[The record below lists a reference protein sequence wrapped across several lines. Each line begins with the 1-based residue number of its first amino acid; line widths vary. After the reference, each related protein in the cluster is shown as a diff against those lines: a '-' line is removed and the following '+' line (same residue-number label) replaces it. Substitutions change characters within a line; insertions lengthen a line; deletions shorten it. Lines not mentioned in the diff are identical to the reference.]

1 MNRFLVCMLS
11 LTVCAAQALTESEFE
26 TLYKR
31 TDKDGDACYQ
41 LYQAYRDGDG
51 VEKNETCARKWLLG
65 AHRHG
70 MPVYNEIAKL
80 PWRKKA
86 KLKPGRQLTPRF
98 SKDTIRE
105 KSEELKQLVER
116 EHPELR
122 KIINSDLTKLS
133 PKERVKLFS
142 ETEYK
147 QSRKLLAEGADPN
160 AQNKGGG
167 AVVSRFMER
176 AKDYDKFARLFLEA
190 GADLHAQ
197 DSSAIAVALACTG
210 PLGDIKLS
218 PQLKKKRQ
226 KAEKTQAAKVDFLLK
241 NGMDVKMYDTSGAT
255 MLCIAC
261 IGGSPETIEQLCKA
275 GADPNQKCSKYEIA
289 YPIKTVT
296 YRNTIIG
303 IVDGNTP
310 LIFCITGSKIELI
323 QTLLRC
329 GADPELPNDKGVTPL
344 AYAKLLLS
352 KETRPEYRAKIE
364 KVIELLEDAIAQKQT
379 LGATKP
385 KTEKSKK
392 K

>member
-1 MNRFLVCMLS
+1 MNTFLICMLS
-11 LTVCAAQALTESEFE
+11 VLVCTAQALTEAEFE
-26 TLYKR
+26 ALYKR
-31 TDKDGDACYQ
+31 TDKDAEACYQ

-65 AHRHG
+65 AHRNG

-98 SKDTIRE
+98 SEETIQK
-105 KSEELKQLVER
+105 KSEELKQLVEG
-116 EHPELR
+116 EHPELL
-122 KIINSDLTKLS
+122 KIVNIDLTKIS
-133 PKERVKLFS
+133 PKERAKAIS

-147 QSRKLLAEGADPN
+147 QSRKLLSEGADPN

-167 AVVSRFMER
+167 SIVSRFMER
-176 AKDYDKFARLFLEA
+176 GTNYEKYARLFLEA

-197 DSSAIAVALACTG
+197 DSSAIAAALKYTG
-210 PLGDIKLS
+210 PSSDSKLTA
-218 PQLKKKRQ
+218 QGKKNRQ
-226 KAEKTQAAKVDFLLK
+226 KAEKIQAAKVEYLLK
-241 NGMDVKMYDTSGAT
+241 NGMDVNMYDTSGAT

-261 IGGSPETIEQLCKA
+261 MGGSPATIEALCKA

-296 YRNTIIG
+296 YRNTLIG
-303 IVDGNTP
+303 IIDGNTP
-310 LIFCITGSKIELI
+310 LLYCITGSNIQLI

-329 GADPELPNDKGVTPL
+329 GADPEQPNDKGLTPIT
-344 AYAKLLLS
+344 YAKQLLN

-364 KVIELLEDAIAQKQT
+364 KVIKLLEEAIAHKQT
-379 LGATKP
+379 PDTTKL
-385 KTEKSKK
+385 KIEKK
-392 K
+392 KMK